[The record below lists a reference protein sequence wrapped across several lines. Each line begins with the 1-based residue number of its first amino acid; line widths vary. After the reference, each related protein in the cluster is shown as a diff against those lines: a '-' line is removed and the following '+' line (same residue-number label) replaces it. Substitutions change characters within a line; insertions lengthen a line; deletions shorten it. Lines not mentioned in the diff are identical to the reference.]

1 MNHPDGC
8 GFPQHECRDLPQ
20 GCDSA
25 SCNGCVDESNECL
38 DVLQCSADANGDIT
52 VTCVTF

>member
-8 GFPQHECRDLPQ
+8 GFTRHECRDLPQ